1 MMIYMDNAATTRMRR
16 EVVEAMLPYMTA
28 EYGNPSA
35 GYELAARAKK
45 AIEQAREEIA
55 DTLGCEAE
63 EIFFT
68 SGGTESDNWA
78 IKSTMMAK
86 NRGHMITSKI
96 EHHAVFHSC
105 RFLEQKGYQV
115 SYIDVDAD
123 GLISLEQLEN
133 AIRPDTRMISVMAA
147 NNEIGT
153 VEPIAEIGKIARK
166 HHVLFHT
173 DAVQAYSNIDLNI
186 ERDEFDML
194 SVSAHKINGP
204 KGVGFLYVRKGTKLP
219 PFMCGGA
226 QEHGVRAGTENVS
239 GIMGMAK
246 AAKLAFQN
254 RKMRLSHEYEIRN
267 YMISRIQREIPYAK
281 LNGHPTKRLANN
293 MNFSFGNVDGG
304 TLIAMLDHQ
313 NICAASGS
321 ACTSASKEASHVLK
335 AIGLSDE
342 MAHAAVRL
350 TINENITFQEAD
362 YVINCLKYDVMRLQ
376 SELG

>member
-267 YMISRIQREIPYAK
+267 YMMSRIQREIPYAK

>member
-63 EIFFT
+63 EILFT

>member
-1 MMIYMDNAATTRMRR
+1 
-16 EVVEAMLPYMTA
+16 
-28 EYGNPSA
+28 
-35 GYELAARAKK
+35 
-45 AIEQAREEIA
+45 
-55 DTLGCEAE
+55 
-63 EIFFT
+63 
-68 SGGTESDNWA
+68 
-78 IKSTMMAK
+78 
-86 NRGHMITSKI
+86 
-96 EHHAVFHSC
+96 
-105 RFLEQKGYQV
+105 
-115 SYIDVDAD
+115 
-123 GLISLEQLEN
+123 
-133 AIRPDTRMISVMAA
+133 
-147 NNEIGT
+147 
-153 VEPIAEIGKIARK
+153 
-166 HHVLFHT
+166 
-173 DAVQAYSNIDLNI
+173 
-186 ERDEFDML
+186 ML

>member
-63 EIFFT
+63 DIFFT